1 MFSKGQ
7 LEGIL
12 LSLTKPEV
20 HMSRSDD
27 TSIGYRVR
35 VRINFRGSEEFLL
48 ALGDTL
54 HKRGIKYT
62 FKEKEHKSRPRPI
75 LTVGGLVNIWKLC
88 QLVPDDYQTQKIC
101 GPTLKKL

>member
-27 TSIGYRVR
+27 NNAGIAWT
-35 VRINFRGSEEFLL
+35 GS
-48 ALGDTL
+48 
-54 HKRGIKYT
+54 
-62 FKEKEHKSRPRPI
+62 
-75 LTVGGLVNIWKLC
+75 
-88 QLVPDDYQTQKIC
+88 
-101 GPTLKKL
+101 